1 MVRNDPASD
10 SEGKENDI
18 VIPPSGT
25 VTVAVE
31 GKSEREYIIIM
42 EI

>member
-1 MVRNDPASD
+1 MDDAASN
-10 SEGKENDI
+10 SEDI

-25 VTVAVE
+25 VAVEVE
-31 GKSEREYIIIM
+31 GKSERDYNIIM